1 MLKKISLF
9 IKKRRKRAGLT
20 QIQLAE
26 RSGVGLRFLR
36 ELEQG
41 KESVQLNKV
50 NQVLNFFGYQI
61 GLEEMNRD
69 DDD

>member
-1 MLKKISLF
+1 MTKSISSF
-9 IKKRRKRAGLT
+9 IKEKRKRIGLT

-41 KESVQLNKV
+41 KETVQLNKV
-50 NQVLNFFGYQI
+50 NQVLNFFGFQI
-61 GLEEMNRD
+61 GIEKMIREHND
-69 DDD
+69 